1 MRTKKPEQ
9 AAKMLEAAAR
19 LFGSQRFHEVR
30 MEDVAARA
38 GVGKGT
44 IYRYFEDKDELYLA
58 MLDRA
63 AHQINE
69 RITAGVDQAGTPIEK
84 LEAFV
89 AVVMGF
95 FNEQPHVLDLI
106 QRADAL
112 RGADTP
118 WQRARDE
125 SNRLIRRLLEDG
137 TARGDF
143 IVADPET
150 ATLMLLGGI
159 RSVVR
164 FRSKPFPPGLP
175 REIVQMF
182 LFGAGSKI
190 STKPAG
196 QSPR

>member
-9 AAKMLEAAAR
+9 AAKMLDAAAR

-69 RITAGVDQAGTPIEK
+69 RISEGVRQAQTPIAK

-89 AVVMGF
+89 AVVMEF
-95 FNEQPHVLDLI
+95 FGEQPHVLDLI

-118 WQRARDE
+118 WQKARDE
-125 SNRLIRRLLEDG
+125 SNRLIRRLLEEG

-143 IVADPET
+143 FVADSET

-175 REIVQMF
+175 RELVRMF
-182 LFGAGSKI
+182 LFGAGGEVSAEA
-190 STKPAG
+190 AG
-196 QSPR
+196 HLPL